1 MDRHPPDDV
10 EPAPADAS
18 PSATPPGYDLADR
31 LVVTRAEQV
40 RALAHPLRTTVL
52 GLLTEREASVA
63 ELARAT
69 GRPKG
74 TVAHHVGVLYRAGLL
89 QVVRTRR
96 VRAVEE
102 RFYGRA
108 ARTVTIAVEGH
119 DLPTDQNDFAVA
131 AAESLA
137 AEEQRRLWS
146 FIRHARLDGERVD
159 EFWLRIRDLVEEFD
173 RLPALGRHDLRAGGG
188 HLPGA
193 RPPPPAASR
202 RGVAP
207 GHTGGSGARRRVPS
221 RTVARGRRLLA
232 GPEQFDTGAAPA
244 SDGHRP

>member
-1 MDRHPPDDV
+1 MDVHP
-10 EPAPADAS
+10 EPAP
-18 PSATPPGYDLADR
+18 PPGYDLADR

-52 GLLTEREASVA
+52 GLLGERAASVA
-63 ELARAT
+63 ELAQAT

-74 TVAHHVGVLYRAGLL
+74 TVAHHVGVLHRAGLV

-108 ARTVTIAVEGH
+108 ARTVTIAVQGA
-119 DLPTDQNDFAVA
+119 DLPTDQNDFVVA
-131 AAESLA
+131 ATESRD

-146 FIRHARLDGERVD
+146 FIRHARLDADRVD

-173 RLPALGRHDLRAGGG
+173 RLPRA
-188 HLPGA
+188 
-193 RPPPPAASR
+193 
-202 RGVAP
+202 
-207 GHTGGSGARRRVPS
+207 ARRPTGWRSASTRSRATPCCRRLAPS
-221 RTVARGRRLLA
+221 REGLRRH
-232 GPEQFDTGAAPA
+232 AA
-244 SDGHRP
+244 

>member
-1 MDRHPPDDV
+1 MLH
-10 EPAPADAS
+10 
-18 PSATPPGYDLADR
+18 
-31 LVVTRAEQV
+31 
-40 RALAHPLRTTVL
+40 
-52 GLLTEREASVA
+52 
-63 ELARAT
+63 
-69 GRPKG
+69 
-74 TVAHHVGVLYRAGLL
+74 RAGLL

-146 FIRHARLDGERVD
+146 FIRHARLDGDRVN

-173 RLPALGRHDLRAGGG
+173 RLPARATRPTGWRWASTRCPTTLAAASDTGQAA
-188 HLPGA
+188 A
-193 RPPPPAASR
+193 RP
-202 RGVAP
+202 
-207 GHTGGSGARRRVPS
+207 
-221 RTVARGRRLLA
+221 
-232 GPEQFDTGAAPA
+232 
-244 SDGHRP
+244 HRDRA

>member
-1 MDRHPPDDV
+1 MDRQPPDAV

-18 PSATPPGYDLADR
+18 PPVTPPGYDLADR

-52 GLLTEREASVA
+52 GLLTERDASVA
-63 ELARAT
+63 ELAQAT

-74 TVAHHVGVLYRAGLL
+74 TVAHHVGVLHRAGLL

-131 AAESLA
+131 ASESLA

-146 FIRHARLDGERVD
+146 FIRHARLDGDRVD

-173 RLPALGRHDLRAGGG
+173 RLPRSGDTTYGMAVGIYPVPDHPRLPPRDAGQS
-188 HLPGA
+188 PQQMN
-193 RPPPPAASR
+193 PE
-202 RGVAP
+202 
-207 GHTGGSGARRRVPS
+207 RVPPS
-221 RTVARGRRLLA
+221 A
-232 GPEQFDTGAAPA
+232 
-244 SDGHRP
+244 

>member
-1 MDRHPPDDV
+1 MDRHPTDAV
-10 EPAPADAS
+10 EPAAADAS
-18 PSATPPGYDLADR
+18 PPVIPPGYDLADR

-63 ELARAT
+63 ELAQAT

-131 AAESLA
+131 AAESVG
-137 AEEQRRLWS
+137 AEEQRLLWS
-146 FIRHARLDGERVD
+146 FIRHARLDAARAE
-159 EFWLRIRDLVEEFD
+159 EFWTRLRDLVEEFD
-173 RLPALGRHDLRAGGG
+173 RLPRSGDTTYGLAVGIYPVAG
-188 HLPGA
+188 HPRLPEA
-193 RPPPPAASR
+193 DE
-202 RGVAP
+202 RG
-207 GHTGGSGARRRVPS
+207 
-221 RTVARGRRLLA
+221 
-232 GPEQFDTGAAPA
+232 
-244 SDGHRP
+244 